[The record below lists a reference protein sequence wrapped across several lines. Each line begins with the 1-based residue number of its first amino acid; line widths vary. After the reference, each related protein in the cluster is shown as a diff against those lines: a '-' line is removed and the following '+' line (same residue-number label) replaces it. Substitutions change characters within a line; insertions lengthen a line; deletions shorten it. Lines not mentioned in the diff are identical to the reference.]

1 MMIQCNRLDRGF
13 GLYQSEY
20 EEKALEIL
28 RRGWYVLGQEVENF
42 EKEFA
47 AYLGA
52 GDCIGVGN
60 GLEALQIAFHLLGIG
75 EGHEVIMQ
83 GNTYIA
89 SALGVALNGAVP
101 VFVEPDDYHNIDIGK
116 IEEKITDKT
125 RAILAVHLYGQ
136 PAAMDEIMQVA
147 HRYHLKVVEDCAQ
160 AHGAEYRGR
169 KVGTFGD
176 ISCFSFYPTKNLG
189 AFGDGGALVTDDAG
203 LAELA
208 RTYRNYGSREKYH
221 HSMVGM
227 NSRLDEIQAGL
238 LRVKL
243 AHIDELNGERIRL
256 AKRYSAEIHNEKII
270 LPELRA
276 EVRSV
281 WHQYVVRVPE
291 RAKVQQ
297 KLLDKGIRTM
307 VHYPIPPH
315 LSEAFQYLGYQ
326 TGDLP
331 KTEQFA
337 GEVLSLPFYNGLGEE
352 EQDYVIEALNS
363 L

>member
-1 MMIQCNRLDRGF
+1 MIQCNRLDRGVE
-13 GLYQSEY
+13 LYQNEY
-20 EEKALEIL
+20 EEKALEVL
-28 RRGWYVLGQEVENF
+28 RRGWYVLGQEVESF

-47 AYLGA
+47 AYLGV

-101 VFVEPDDYHNIDIGK
+101 VFVEPDDYHNIDTGK

-147 HRYHLKVVEDCAQ
+147 QKYRLKVVEDCAQ

-189 AFGDGGALVTDDAG
+189 AFGDGGALVTDDAE

-227 NSRLDEIQAGL
+227 NSRLDEIQAGM

-243 AHIDELNGERIRL
+243 THIDGLNEERIQL
-256 AKRYSAEIHNEKII
+256 ANRYNKGIHNKKII
-270 LPELRA
+270 LPAVLP
-276 EVRSV
+276 EVKSV
-281 WHQYVVRVPE
+281 WHQYVVRVAN
-291 RAKVQQ
+291 RAEVQQ
-297 KLLDKGIRTM
+297 KLMDKGIRTM

-315 LSEAFQYLGYQ
+315 LSDAFQYLGYQ
-326 TGDLP
+326 KGDLP

-337 GEVLSLPFYNGLGEE
+337 GEVLSLPFYNGLTEE
-352 EQDYVIEALNS
+352 EQNYVIEALNNI
-363 L
+363 